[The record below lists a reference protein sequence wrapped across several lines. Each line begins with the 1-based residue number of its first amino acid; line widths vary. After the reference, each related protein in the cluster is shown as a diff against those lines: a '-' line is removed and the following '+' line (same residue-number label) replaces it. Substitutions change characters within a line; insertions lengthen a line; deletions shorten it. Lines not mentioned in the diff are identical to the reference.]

1 MSFESFNRCFRKKKK
16 KKKRKEKKKK
26 KIQPKAGGCF
36 YLQRHLNFFFSN
48 KRNLYKIEKERERNV
63 CYNQKHI
70 AKLKLKCFYEN
81 LLIEDNYLN
90 LKATKQTKMAN
101 LNILKNK

>member
-1 MSFESFNRCFRKKKK
+1 MFQKKEKEK
-16 KKKRKEKKKK
+16 KKKRKKKTDSTKS
-26 KIQPKAGGCF
+26 GWLLLLTTSF
-36 YLQRHLNFFFSN
+36 EFFFSN

-90 LKATKQTKMAN
+90 FKATKQTKMAN